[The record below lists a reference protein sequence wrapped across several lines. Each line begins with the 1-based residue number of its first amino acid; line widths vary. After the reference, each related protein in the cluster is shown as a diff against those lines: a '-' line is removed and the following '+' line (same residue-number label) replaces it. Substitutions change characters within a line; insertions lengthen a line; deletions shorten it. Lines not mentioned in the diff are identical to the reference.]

1 MPTDRGAIKHKG
13 SIGFILTTKNGTK
26 LLSCY
31 GQPAGHDP
39 LSFRSEACAF
49 LAAIRIISFI
59 AAHYDDDITAYI
71 AITSKIHLY
80 TDSLSMIKK
89 LNAMNKYPTAH
100 LKCTMDSEWDIL
112 QVLHRLMNRM
122 NTRPVL
128 EWVASHQ
135 DDDHT
140 IDINDFFKCTQL
152 NIKADTLA
160 TKGLS

>member
-1 MPTDRGAIKHKG
+1 MKTTSKIIMATDGGAVKHKG
-13 SIGFILTTKNGTK
+13 SIGFILTTKTGTE

-39 LSFRSEACAF
+39 LSFRFEAFAF
-49 LAAIRIISFI
+49 LATIRIISLI
-59 AAHYDDDITAYI
+59 VAHYEDNIHNYI

-89 LNAMNKYPTAH
+89 LTAMNKYPTAH

-122 NTRPVL
+122 NT
-128 EWVASHQ
+128 
-135 DDDHT
+135 
-140 IDINDFFKCTQL
+140 
-152 NIKADTLA
+152 
-160 TKGLS
+160 